1 MHRSPEPVNLVGG
14 LCSPVTYIAWDSV
27 GAGGLP
33 THQHRRKT
41 EGGGWRRK
49 EGAMGWIDMSHIC
62 VSNGET
68 LPLPLPCPLLSVTL
82 PRRQLFPLLG
92 DDVGLKSGAPA
103 TQKARFGQNRVW
115 GGASVKR
122 KRSHRT
128 PVYWRGRKRRGCR
141 EEEGGWEDWVE
152 YEKRSL
158 CLYVWHL
165 RWAIPADTCFPRT
178 CGQTR
183 QVLDG
188 CTSFLTTFAFG
199 IGKM

>member
-1 MHRSPEPVNLVGG
+1 
-14 LCSPVTYIAWDSV
+14 
-27 GAGGLP
+27 
-33 THQHRRKT
+33 
-41 EGGGWRRK
+41 
-49 EGAMGWIDMSHIC
+49 MGIDMSHIS
-62 VSNGET
+62 VSIGET

-128 PVYWRGRKRRGCR
+128 PVYWRGRKRRGCK
-141 EEEGGWEDWVE
+141 EGGWEDWVE

-165 RWAIPADTCFPRT
+165 RWAIPVVACLPRT
-178 CGQTR
+178 CRQTR
-183 QVLDG
+183 QVLVRCD
-188 CTSFLTTFAFG
+188 SFLTILAVN
-199 IGKM
+199 I